1 MNDAVMLEADTQAA
15 AQAAQTT
22 LNRSSALDYEVWL
35 DAILLVARHYR
46 LECSAQTVRLAVQWT
61 EGSVVEDVVR
71 HMARQAGLNCMIVDF
86 SATTLMQRQMPL
98 VVQLDDGQVGVLQ
111 TVGDDDDLGIT
122 YSGDAGL
129 QSRIAR
135 QDLIEHARKILIL
148 RPITIKSGACRCAMR
163 MRSSS
168 CYCSKG
174 SRRVYR
180 GSRFCAN
187 ASTIARSCSA
197 LMCSAWRS

>member
-15 AQAAQTT
+15 AQPAQTT

-71 HMARQAGLNCMIVDF
+71 QMARQAGLNCMIVDF

-135 QDLIEHARKILIL
+135 QDLIEHASKILIL
-148 RPITIKSGACRCAMR
+148 RPMRAWMTI
-163 MRSSS
+163 
-168 CYCSKG
+168 
-174 SRRVYR
+174 
-180 GSRFCAN
+180 
-187 ASTIARSCSA
+187 
-197 LMCSAWRS
+197 